1 MTYTAQSAQNAV
13 DLGEGVDFS
22 PLEPLFARS
31 RIVMLGEQDH
41 GDGAS
46 FAFKSKLIEYLHL
59 HCGYNVL
66 AFEADFYGLSRAWQE
81 ARVPSDIRT
90 RVAPQVYFFWST
102 EPRDGGA
109 VGACRS
115 TFSYP

>member
-46 FAFKSKLIEYLHL
+46 FAFKGKLIEYLHL
-59 HCGYNVL
+59 DCGYNML
-66 AFEADFYGLSRAWQE
+66 AFEANFYGLSRA
-81 ARVPSDIRT
+81 
-90 RVAPQVYFFWST
+90 
-102 EPRDGGA
+102 
-109 VGACRS
+109 
-115 TFSYP
+115 